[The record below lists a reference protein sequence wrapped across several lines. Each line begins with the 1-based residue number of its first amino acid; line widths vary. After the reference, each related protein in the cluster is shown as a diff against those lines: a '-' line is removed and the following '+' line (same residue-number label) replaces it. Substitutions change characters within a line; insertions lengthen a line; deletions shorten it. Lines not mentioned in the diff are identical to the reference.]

1 MRSLLPRSRVL
12 VFGAIAIGAGL
23 LLGLA
28 GWPQPHR
35 TSEFGGLILAAI
47 LASSLPMPKSA
58 TDWGTMPLSFVVDFT
73 SLLLLG
79 PNATLLVAAAGTG
92 TRGLSEAQRPQQYF
106 RMLMTAAIVMAS
118 TQAAGFAH
126 QALGGTMGHF
136 SWPWQGVPIGAALV
150 AYCLVKSAL
159 AEVVVPLCARQPVNR
174 SWVNSLLQSGP
185 SYFIGA
191 SLAVGLVEVVDR
203 QVWEVLPVAIVPLF
217 FAYRAYCAQLNQQE
231 EEQRRREVIDALDQG
246 MSVLDGN
253 GVVTLW
259 NDTLE
264 RILECPRN
272 RALNHTVAAAVP
284 ALGKTELPKAIAEV
298 LASRNART
306 LSQVGMASASGLR
319 VLQVRILPVPGG
331 VTLLWHDVTERA
343 RAEQALKRSEERLAL
358 AAEGANDG
366 LWEWDLRTQEFYF
379 SGRWREMLGLPPT
392 AGIGRAN
399 EWIERVHSEDAAG
412 LKAALEGPFA
422 GTADHFQHE
431 HRIRHEDG
439 TYRRFLCRGVAVRGA
454 GRRSIRIAG
463 SLTDTTE
470 QAIAQERLRN
480 AGFLD
485 PLTGLCNRAVFVEGL
500 GRRLTEFKERRGGSR
515 FAVLYLDL
523 DRFKVVNDS
532 LGHLV
537 GDELLTAVARRLE
550 SCLRQGDV
558 LARLGGDEF
567 VILLNALGDEAQ
579 ANAVAFRIQKSL
591 SSPFSIGGREVFTSA
606 SIGIAFGRA
615 QYNNPEEIM
624 RDADVAMYHAKSGGK
639 ARHEVFD
646 ADMHARAL
654 DRLGLESDL
663 RHAVNQNDFEVH
675 YQPIVLLDS
684 GMCVGFESLIRW
696 TRNGQVDLA
705 GDVHS
710 DRRGARADRIGRH
723 VGPPAGVFDVR
734 RMAAAFPGRQ
744 PRLHHRQRVQSAAGA
759 AELPRHRRGRGADR
773 WTETVRSPSRN
784 HGDGLDGQSQ
794 HRRGAAPGAA
804 RLRREDLP
812 GRLRDRLLVAQSP
825 AQAPGRCAQDRSVV
839 RQEPAAAGSSRDRR
853 EYSGAGAD
861 DEHERGCRRHRE
873 RSAVA
878 RARAAR
884 LHARAGLS
892 VLEAGV
898 DASDRSVARR
908 QPAARAE
915 ADRTCCGRRRHRR
928 GPGALVDAVRMAG
941 AHPGAAGGR
950 RRAHASTPRVSGET
964 LRA

>member
-1 MRSLLPRSRVL
+1 MRSLLPRPRVL
-12 VFGAIAIGAGL
+12 VFGAIAIGSGL

-28 GWPQPHR
+28 GWPQPDR
-35 TSEFGGLILAAI
+35 TSEFGGLIFAAI
-47 LASSLPMPKSA
+47 LASSLPTPKS
-58 TDWGTMPLSFVVDFT
+58 TTGWGTMPLSFVVEFT

-79 PNATLLVAAAGTG
+79 SNATLLVAAAGTG
-92 TRGLSEAQRPQQYF
+92 TRGLSEARRPQHYF
-106 RMLMTAAIVMAS
+106 RMLMTAAIVMTS
-118 TQAAGFAH
+118 TQSAGLAH

-136 SWPWQGVPIGAALV
+136 AWPWQGVPIGAALV
-150 AYCLVKSAL
+150 AYCLVKSIL
-159 AEVVVPLCARQPVNR
+159 AEVVVPLCARQSVNR
-174 SWVNSLLQSGP
+174 LWASSLLQSGP
-185 SYFIGA
+185 GYFIGA
-191 SLAVGLVEVVDR
+191 SLAVGLVEVIDH

-217 FAYRAYCAQLNQQE
+217 FAYRAYCAQLNQVDEQ
-231 EEQRRREVIDALDQG
+231 QRRREVIDALDQG

-253 GVVTLW
+253 GVITLW

-264 RILECPRN
+264 HILECPRN
-272 RALNHTVAAAVP
+272 RALNHTVAAALP

-306 LSQVGMASASGLR
+306 VSQVGIACTSGLR
-319 VLQVRILPVPGG
+319 VLQVRILPVPDG

-343 RAEQALKRSEERLAL
+343 SAEQALKRSEERLSL

-366 LWEWDLRTQEFYF
+366 LWEWDLRTQEFFF

-392 AGIGRAN
+392 ARIGRPN
-399 EWIERVHSEDAAG
+399 EWIERVHPDDAAA
-412 LKAALEGPFA
+412 LKAALEAPFA

-439 TYRRFLCRGVAVRGA
+439 TYRRFLCRGVAVRGS

-500 GRRLTEFKERRGGSR
+500 GRRLTEFKEQLGSR

-591 SSPFSIGGREVFTSA
+591 SAPFSIGGREVFTSA

-615 QYNNPEEIM
+615 QYTNPEEIM

-654 DRLGLESDL
+654 DRLGLENDL

-684 GMCVGFESLIRW
+684 GRCVGFESLVRW
-696 TRNGQVDLA
+696 TRNGQAISPATFIPIAEELGLIESVGTFVLQQACSTFAEWQRRFPDASLDYITVNVSSRQLAQQNFLGIVEQALETAGLKPCDLRLEITETALMDNPATAAALLQELRDFGVKIYLDDFGTGYSSLSHLHKLPVDALKIDRSFVKSLLMPDRPAIVESILALARTMNTSVVAEGIESEVQWRELERLGCTHAQGYLFSKPLSTRAIEALLIANQPLGPKRTEPDVAASA
-705 GDVHS
+705 GDAVPMHS
-710 DRRGARADRIGRH
+710 STTLEWPSHI
-723 VGPPAGVFDVR
+723 PVR
-734 RMAAAFPGRQ
+734 AAA
-744 PRLHHRQRVQSAAGA
+744 
-759 AELPRHRRGRGADR
+759 
-773 WTETVRSPSRN
+773 
-784 HGDGLDGQSQ
+784 
-794 HRRGAAPGAA
+794 AA
-804 RLRREDLP
+804 R
-812 GRLRDRLLVAQSP
+812 
-825 AQAPGRCAQDRSVV
+825 
-839 RQEPAAAGSSRDRR
+839 
-853 EYSGAGAD
+853 
-861 DEHERGCRRHRE
+861 
-873 RSAVA
+873 
-878 RARAAR
+878 
-884 LHARAGLS
+884 
-892 VLEAGV
+892 
-898 DASDRSVARR
+898 
-908 QPAARAE
+908 
-915 ADRTCCGRRRHRR
+915 
-928 GPGALVDAVRMAG
+928 
-941 AHPGAAGGR
+941 
-950 RRAHASTPRVSGET
+950 ASTPRASGDT

>member
-1 MRSLLPRSRVL
+1 M
-12 VFGAIAIGAGL
+12 
-23 LLGLA
+23 
-28 GWPQPHR
+28 
-35 TSEFGGLILAAI
+35 
-47 LASSLPMPKSA
+47 
-58 TDWGTMPLSFVVDFT
+58 
-73 SLLLLG
+73 
-79 PNATLLVAAAGTG
+79 
-92 TRGLSEAQRPQQYF
+92 
-106 RMLMTAAIVMAS
+106 
-118 TQAAGFAH
+118 
-126 QALGGTMGHF
+126 
-136 SWPWQGVPIGAALV
+136 
-150 AYCLVKSAL
+150 
-159 AEVVVPLCARQPVNR
+159 
-174 SWVNSLLQSGP
+174 
-185 SYFIGA
+185 
-191 SLAVGLVEVVDR
+191 
-203 QVWEVLPVAIVPLF
+203 LPVAIVPLF
-217 FAYRAYCAQLNQQE
+217 FAYRAYCAQLNQLE
-231 EEQRRREVIDALDQG
+231 EQQRRREVIDALDQG

-264 RILECPRN
+264 RILECPRH
-272 RALNHTVAAAVP
+272 RALNQTVAAAVP

-306 LSQVGMASASGLR
+306 LSQVGMASASGVR
-319 VLQVRILPVPGG
+319 VLQVRILPVPDG
-331 VTLLWHDVTERA
+331 VTLLWLDVTERA
-343 RAEQALKRSEERLAL
+343 RSEQALKRSEERLAL

-500 GRRLTEFKERRGGSR
+500 GRRLTEFKEQLGGSR

-567 VILLNALGDEAQ
+567 VMLLNALGDEAQ

-591 SSPFSIGGREVFTSA
+591 SAPFSIGGREVFTSA

-615 QYNNPEEIM
+615 QYTNPEEIM

-663 RHAVNQNDFEVH
+663 AARREPERLRGALPAHRVARFRTVRRLRIAH
-675 YQPIVLLDS
+675 PLDTQRS
-684 GMCVGFESLIRW
+684 
-696 TRNGQVDLA
+696 VDLA
-705 GDVHS
+705 GDVHP
-710 DRRGARADRIGRH
+710 DRRRARADRIGRH
-723 VGPPAGVFDVR
+723 VRPPAGVLDVC
-734 RMAAAFPGRQ
+734 RMAAAFPGGQ
-744 PRLHHRQRVQSAAGA
+744 PRLHHRQRVEPPAGA
-759 AELPRHRRGRGADR
+759 AELPRDRRAGAGDRGA
-773 WTETVRSPSRN
+773 ETVRSPSRN

-794 HRRGAAPGAA
+794 PPPRRCS
-804 RLRREDLP
+804 RN
-812 GRLRDRLLVAQSP
+812 
-825 AQAPGRCAQDRSVV
+825 CAT
-839 RQEPAAAGSSRDRR
+839 
-853 EYSGAGAD
+853 
-861 DEHERGCRRHRE
+861 
-873 RSAVA
+873 SA
-878 RARAAR
+878 
-884 LHARAGLS
+884 
-892 VLEAGV
+892 
-898 DASDRSVARR
+898 
-908 QPAARAE
+908 
-915 ADRTCCGRRRHRR
+915 
-928 GPGALVDAVRMAG
+928 
-941 AHPGAAGGR
+941 
-950 RRAHASTPRVSGET
+950 
-964 LRA
+964 